1 MKKLILVLTMIFAV
15 TFTATAQN
23 EMTTTEKYDKY
34 FEAKAEMDFRNYIL
48 EALDLNSDE
57 IKAIDPLLRDYL
69 NERVDLSENKI
80 NLVEDYQ
87 EEMKEDDRV
96 ADEREETSDFIEEY
110 WEASI
115 AEIELKKNY
124 FDRFEDV
131 IAYEKA
137 LAFFMLEDEVQYQ
150 ILKKSLI
157 QVQPWIL
164 KFDTYF
170 SDYNNRNN
178 NESMGYNSKDSD
190 QKNWSNDKSKDAM
203 TKKNWS
209 KSAKDKDSYSYNKT
223 NKKGSA
229 VYNTF
234 TSWVEDT
241 NNRVGVK
248 HKYTSNGLKA
258 LSNVFTQ
265 MNDDGFFADDRMV
278 NNKTER
284 LNIIAEKLQEDW
296 KSTMHA
302 DWTREAFMITAE
314 LFEAAQSNKNFSST
328 SNAVS
333 TLSVAAR
340 DIDPKTLMTDQA
352 PDIYDFFEQ
361 TKVTINTFTK
371 AAMKEHSMDTSK
383 RK

>member
-1 MKKLILVLTMIFAV
+1 MKRLILVLTMIFAV
-15 TFTATAQN
+15 TFAATAQN
-23 EMTTTEKYDKY
+23 EMTTTEKYDQY

-69 NERVDLSENKI
+69 NARVDLSENKI

-87 EEMKEDDRV
+87 EEMKEDDRL
-96 ADEREETSDFIEEY
+96 ADEREETSDFIENY

-157 QVQPWIL
+157 QVQPWII

-170 SDYNNRNN
+170 NDYNNRNN
-178 NESMGYNSKDSD
+178 NESMGYNSNDSD
-190 QKNWSNDKSKDAM
+190 SKNWSNEKSKDAM
-203 TKKNWS
+203 TKKKWS
-209 KSAKDKDSYSYNKT
+209 NSAKDKNTYSYNKN
-223 NKKGSA
+223 NKEGSA
-229 VYNTF
+229 AYNTF

-265 MNDDGFFADDRMV
+265 MNNDGFFV
-278 NNKTER
+278 NNSMLNNKIER
-284 LNIIAEKLQEDW
+284 LNTIATKLQEDW

-328 SNAVS
+328 SNAVN

-340 DIDPKTLMTDQA
+340 DIDAKTLMTDQA
-352 PDIYDFFEQ
+352 SDIYDFFEQ
-361 TKVTINTFTK
+361 TKVTINAFTK
-371 AAMKEHSMDTSK
+371 AVMKEHSMDTSK